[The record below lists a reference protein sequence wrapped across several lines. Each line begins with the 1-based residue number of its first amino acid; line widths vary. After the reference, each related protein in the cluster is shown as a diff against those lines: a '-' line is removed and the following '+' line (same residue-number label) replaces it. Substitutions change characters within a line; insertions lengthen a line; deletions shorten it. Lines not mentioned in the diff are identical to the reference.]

1 MRMTQTFTKQLNDVV
16 RYVYNETS
24 KKENAIIEE
33 SLARDV
39 NLLDFYLDSLNIKA
53 EMEKIKMVPSDQ
65 SISKILA
72 YSRKTSPVL

>member
-1 MRMTQTFTKQLNDVV
+1 MRMKQTFTTQLNDVV

-53 EMEKIKMVPSDQ
+53 EMEKIKLIPSDQ

-72 YSRKTSPVL
+72 FSRKTSPVL

>member
-1 MRMTQTFTKQLNDVV
+1 MKQTFTTQLNDVV
-16 RYVYNETS
+16 RYVHNETS

-53 EMEKIKMVPSDQ
+53 EMEKIKLIPSDQ

-72 YSRKTSPVL
+72 FSRKTSPAL

>member
-1 MRMTQTFTKQLNDVV
+1 MRMTQTFTTQLNDVV

-39 NLLDFYLDSLNIKA
+39 NLLDFYLDSLNLKA
-53 EMEKIKMVPSDQ
+53 EMEKIKMIPSDQ

>member
-1 MRMTQTFTKQLNDVV
+1 MKQTFTTQLNDVV

-53 EMEKIKMVPSDQ
+53 EMEKIKLIPSDQ

-72 YSRKTSPVL
+72 FSRKTSPVL

>member
-1 MRMTQTFTKQLNDVV
+1 MRMTQTFTTQFNDVV
-16 RYVYNETS
+16 RYIYNETS

-53 EMEKIKMVPSDQ
+53 EMEKIKMIPSDQ

>member
-1 MRMTQTFTKQLNDVV
+1 MTQTYTKQLNDVV
-16 RYVYNETS
+16 RYIYDETS
-24 KKENAIIEE
+24 KKENAEIQE

-53 EMEKIKMVPSDQ
+53 EMEKIKMIPSDQ
-65 SISKILA
+65 SISKVLA

>member
-1 MRMTQTFTKQLNDVV
+1 MTQTFTKQLNDVV

-24 KKENAIIEE
+24 KKEDVEIEE

>member
-1 MRMTQTFTKQLNDVV
+1 MIPTFTTQLNDVV

-53 EMEKIKMVPSDQ
+53 EMENIKMIPSDL

>member
-1 MRMTQTFTKQLNDVV
+1 MRMTQTFTTQLNDVV

-53 EMEKIKMVPSDQ
+53 EMEKIKMIPSDQ

>member
-1 MRMTQTFTKQLNDVV
+1 MTQTFTKQLNDVV

-53 EMEKIKMVPSDQ
+53 EMEKIKMIPSDQ

>member
-1 MRMTQTFTKQLNDVV
+1 MIPTFTTQLNDVV

-53 EMEKIKMVPSDQ
+53 EMENIKMIPSEQ
-65 SISKILA
+65 SISNILA

>member
-1 MRMTQTFTKQLNDVV
+1 MTQIFTKQLNDVV
-16 RYVYNETS
+16 RYLYNETS
-24 KKENAIIEE
+24 KKENVKIEE

-53 EMEKIKMVPSDQ
+53 EMEKITMIPSEK
-65 SISKILA
+65 SISKVLA

>member
-1 MRMTQTFTKQLNDVV
+1 MIPTFTTQLNDVV

-53 EMEKIKMVPSDQ
+53 EMENIKMIPSEQ
-65 SISKILA
+65 SVSKILA

>member
-1 MRMTQTFTKQLNDVV
+1 MRMKQTFTTQLNDVV
-16 RYVYNETS
+16 RYVHNETS

-53 EMEKIKMVPSDQ
+53 EMEKIKLIPSDQ

-72 YSRKTSPVL
+72 FSRKTSPAL

>member
-1 MRMTQTFTKQLNDVV
+1 MRMTQTFTTQLNDVV

-53 EMEKIKMVPSDQ
+53 EMEKIKMIPSDQ

-72 YSRKTSPVL
+72 

>member
-1 MRMTQTFTKQLNDVV
+1 MTQTFTKQLNDVV

>member
-1 MRMTQTFTKQLNDVV
+1 MRMTQTFTTQLNDVV

-24 KKENAIIEE
+24 KRENAIIEE

-53 EMEKIKMVPSDQ
+53 EMEKIKMIPSDQ

-72 YSRKTSPVL
+72 YSRKTSSVL

>member
-1 MRMTQTFTKQLNDVV
+1 MRMTQTFTTQLNDVV

-39 NLLDFYLDSLNIKA
+39 HLLDFYLDSLNIKA
-53 EMEKIKMVPSDQ
+53 EMENIIMIPSDL

-72 YSRKTSPVL
+72 FSRKTSPVL